1 MTCHSRLAGSGRLVI
16 LRICAII
23 GIDLFLFCSHNSEMH
38 DARAI
43 ANFFLDRAERRGMKL
58 TTMTLLK
65 VLFFAHAWYLA
76 KESKPLIAQ
85 PFEAWEYG
93 PVSRIVYDQ
102 FKNNGKEPISKRAV
116 SFDANRSSFCNTPY
130 FLDRETEVFLNNIFD
145 YYSQFD
151 AFKLSDLTHEKG
163 SPWDVVWSAAATRA
177 VPGMY
182 IPNEII
188 ASWFREQRE
197 VYST

>member
-1 MTCHSRLAGSGRLVI
+1 
-16 LRICAII
+16 
-23 GIDLFLFCSHNSEMH
+23 MH

-43 ANFFLDRAERRGMKL
+43 ANFFLDRAERQGMKL

-65 VLFFAHAWYLA
+65 VLFFAHAWHLA
-76 KESKPLIAQ
+76 KEGKPLIAQ
-85 PFEAWEYG
+85 PFEASEYG

-102 FKNNGKEPISKRAV
+102 FKNNSKEPISKRAV
-116 SFDANRSSFCNTPY
+116 SFDVSRSCFCKTPY
-130 FLDRETEVFLNNIFD
+130 HLHEETEVFLNNIFD

-182 IPNEII
+182 IPNDLI

-197 VYST
+197 VYRT